1 MQPVIDRKRMED
13 LIEQKGYEAAVS
25 YARGLEQEQRC
36 SGMSMATPW

>member
-1 MQPVIDRKRMED
+1 MNSEKQKRMEE

-25 YARGLEQEQRC
+25 YARGLEEEQRY

>member
-25 YARGLEQEQRC
+25 YARGLEQEPRC